1 MESQKMN
8 NKQVM
13 KNKIK
18 HLENALI
25 EADFTFQAME
35 LKMRELQEKINK
47 YKITDDPKHLI
58 QNNDLII
65 ELIQKRLDIGAQR
78 YGQNVPILP
87 EDDITRDNFYEAVE
101 EALDLCVYLTAFML
115 RLMKEK
121 ENLEIE
127 RNKSKKNSTK

>member
-1 MESQKMN
+1 MN
-8 NKQVM
+8 NKEIM

-47 YKITDDPKHLI
+47 YKITDYKTHLI
-58 QNNDLII
+58 QNNELIL
-65 ELIQKRLDIGAQR
+65 ELIQKSLDLGATKYLQ
-78 YGQNVPILP
+78 QVPVRP
-87 EDDITRDNFYEAVE
+87 EDDFTRDNFYEAIE
-101 EALDLCVYLTAFML
+101 ESLDLCVYLTAFLL

-121 ENLEIE
+121 EKLEVK
-127 RNKSKKNSTK
+127 NDKTKKDSSE

>member
-1 MESQKMN
+1 MN
-8 NKQVM
+8 NKEIM

-47 YKITDDPKHLI
+47 YKITDDKTHLI
-58 QNNDLII
+58 QNNELIL
-65 ELIQKRLDIGAQR
+65 ELIQKRLDLGATKYLQ
-78 YGQNVPILP
+78 QVPVMP
-87 EDDITRDNFYEAVE
+87 EDDFTRDNFYEAIE
-101 EALDLCVYLTAFML
+101 ESLDLCVYLTAFLL

-121 ENLEIE
+121 EKFEVKNDKTE
-127 RNKSKKNSTK
+127 KDSSK

>member
-1 MESQKMN
+1 MN
-8 NKQVM
+8 NKEII

-47 YKITDDPKHLI
+47 YKITDDKTHLI
-58 QNNDLII
+58 QNNELIL
-65 ELIQKRLDIGAQR
+65 ELIQKRLDLGATKYLQ
-78 YGQNVPILP
+78 QVPVMP
-87 EDDITRDNFYEAVE
+87 EDDFTRDNFYEAIE
-101 EALDLCVYLTAFML
+101 ESLDLCVYLTAFLL

-121 ENLEIE
+121 EKLEVK
-127 RNKSKKNSTK
+127 NDKTKKDSSE

>member
-1 MESQKMN
+1 MN
-8 NKQVM
+8 NKEIM

-47 YKITDDPKHLI
+47 YKITDDKTHLI
-58 QNNDLII
+58 QNNELIL
-65 ELIQKRLDIGAQR
+65 ELIQKRLDLGATKYLQ
-78 YGQNVPILP
+78 QVPVMP
-87 EDDITRDNFYEAVE
+87 EDDFTRDNFYEAIE
-101 EALDLCVYLTAFML
+101 ESLDLCVYLTAFLL

-121 ENLEIE
+121 EKLEVKN
-127 RNKSKKNSTK
+127 NKTKKDSSK

>member
-1 MESQKMN
+1 MN
-8 NKQVM
+8 NKEVM

-47 YKITDDPKHLI
+47 YKITDDPKHLV
-58 QNNDLII
+58 QNNELIL
-65 ELIQKRLDIGAQR
+65 ELIQKRLDLGATKYLQ
-78 YGQNVPILP
+78 QVPVLP
-87 EDDITRDNFYEAVE
+87 EDDFTRDNFYEAIE
-101 EALDLCVYLTAFML
+101 ESLDLCVYLTAFLL

-121 ENLEIE
+121 EKFEE
-127 RNKSKKNSTK
+127 QENKSKEDSSK

>member
-1 MESQKMN
+1 MY
-8 NKQVM
+8 NKEIM

-47 YKITDDPKHLI
+47 YKITDDKTHLI
-58 QNNDLII
+58 QNNELIL
-65 ELIQKRLDIGAQR
+65 ELIQKRLDLGATKYLQ
-78 YGQNVPILP
+78 QVPVMP
-87 EDDITRDNFYEAVE
+87 EDDFTRDNFYEAIE
-101 EALDLCVYLTAFML
+101 ESLDLCVYLTAFLL

-121 ENLEIE
+121 EKLEVK
-127 RNKSKKNSTK
+127 NDKTKKDSSE

>member
-1 MESQKMN
+1 MN

>member
-1 MESQKMN
+1 MN
-8 NKQVM
+8 NKEIM

-47 YKITDDPKHLI
+47 YKITDDKTHLI
-58 QNNDLII
+58 QNNELIL
-65 ELIQKRLDIGAQR
+65 ELIQKRLDLGATKYLQ
-78 YGQNVPILP
+78 QVPVMP
-87 EDDITRDNFYEAVE
+87 EDDFTRDNFYEAIE
-101 EALDLCVYLTAFML
+101 ESLDLCVYLTAFLL

-121 ENLEIE
+121 EKLEVK
-127 RNKSKKNSTK
+127 NDKTKKYSSE

>member
-1 MESQKMN
+1 MN
-8 NKQVM
+8 NKEIM

-47 YKITDDPKHLI
+47 YKITDDKTHLI
-58 QNNDLII
+58 QNNELIL
-65 ELIQKRLDIGAQR
+65 ELIQKRLDLGATKYLQ
-78 YGQNVPILP
+78 QVPVMP
-87 EDDITRDNFYEAVE
+87 EDDFTRDNFYEAIE
-101 EALDLCVYLTAFML
+101 ESLDLCVYLTAFLL

-121 ENLEIE
+121 EKLEVK
-127 RNKSKKNSTK
+127 NDKTKKDSSE

>member
-1 MESQKMN
+1 MN
-8 NKQVM
+8 NKEIM

-47 YKITDDPKHLI
+47 YKITDDKTHLI
-58 QNNDLII
+58 QNNELIL
-65 ELIQKRLDIGAQR
+65 ELIQKRLDLGATKYLQ
-78 YGQNVPILP
+78 QVPVMP
-87 EDDITRDNFYEAVE
+87 EDDFTRDNFYEAIE
-101 EALDLCVYLTAFML
+101 ESLDLCVYLTAFLL

-121 ENLEIE
+121 EKLDVKND
-127 RNKSKKNSTK
+127 KTKKDSSE